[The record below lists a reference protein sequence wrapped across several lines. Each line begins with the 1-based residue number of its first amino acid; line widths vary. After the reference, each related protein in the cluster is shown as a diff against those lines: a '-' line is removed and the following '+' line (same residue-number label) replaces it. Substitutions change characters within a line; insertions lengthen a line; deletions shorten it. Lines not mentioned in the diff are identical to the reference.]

1 MLRLFSVAAAAAATI
16 AIGVQ
21 ALAQGPSRR
30 SVLVNGRE
38 AVAGEVLVK
47 FTRELA
53 VQERLQLEQDVD
65 AGESETIG
73 PDVRR
78 MRSRSLNVQTLIA
91 SLRTRA
97 TVQYAEPNYIWHTTV
112 SSNDP
117 QFGELWGLRNVGQVI
132 GGRMGVVNADIHAAS
147 AWSIATGS
155 RANVVVVIDTGIDYT
170 HPDLA
175 ANVWSAPAAFSVTIG
190 GTTIVCAAGTHGFNA
205 ITKACDPRDDNNHG
219 THVAGTIGGAGNNA
233 LGVSG
238 VNWNA
243 SIMGAK
249 FLDSAG
255 SGSSVNAI
263 NAIEFAIQAKNAF
276 AATAK
281 ANVRVLSNS
290 WGGGGFSQ
298 ALLDE
303 INKANANGML
313 FVAAAGNNASNDDTV
328 PFYPANYTA
337 PNVVSVAATDN
348 TDHLAS
354 FSNFGA
360 SVQLAAPGVSILST
374 TIGNTYQYF
383 SGTSMA
389 TPHVSGSAALILS
402 RCTLDTATLKTTI
415 LSNLDIVPAL
425 SGFVG
430 TGGRLNVDKA
440 LRACAPV
447 TAPVAPGAPTG
458 TTAR

>member
-47 FTRELA
+47 FTRVLA

-132 GGRMGVVNADIHAAS
+132 GGRTGVVNADIHAAS

-303 INKANANGML
+303 ITKANANGML

-328 PFYPANYTA
+328 PFYPANYSA